1 MAVTRKLLKGMGLT
15 EEQVDTIIEA
25 HTETVTGLQAD
36 INRYKAEAE
45 KLPGVQKQLSDLEAA
60 KDGGYKE
67 KYEKEH
73 KDFEDF
79 KTAQSAKETRTAKET
94 AYRAVLTGI
103 GLKGKKLQDTI
114 LASVDFESVKLGKDG
129 KITDAASLEAT
140 LKADWADYIDTE
152 SKGGAHVDNPPGGGG
167 GKKSRKEILDI
178 KDPAERQKAIAENM
192 DVFLKGE

>member
-152 SKGGAHVDNPPGGGG
+152 SKGGAHVDN
-167 GKKSRKEILDI
+167 L
-178 KDPAERQKAIAENM
+178 PAEAAERSPERKFWTSRIPLNARKQSQKIWM
-192 DVFLKGE
+192 YF